1 MVDLIKFAQGI
12 VDLMWE
18 PGEDGLKD
26 LDNDAVQ
33 DLAEECGIV
42 LFREPTIAEMN
53 DPEWFGHDMGIQPG
67 DKAVAEL
74 TPEFTAIASK
84 EAA

>member
-1 MVDLIKFAQGI
+1 MLDLIKFAQGI
-12 VDLMWE
+12 IDMMWE
-18 PGEDGLKD
+18 EGEGALKD

-33 DLAEECGIV
+33 DLAEECGIII
-42 LFREPTIAEMN
+42 FREPTITELN

-67 DKAVAEL
+67 DKAVAEM
-74 TPEFTAIASK
+74 TPEFLALTPL